1 MNSSLAYQEEQ
12 REEWINGQ
20 AVMMDPSAHRD
31 IAVCQ
36 ERAPEASG
44 PYPPVANT
52 NPPHDLWSSTCWL
65 IAADT
70 GDRRSPLQM
79 QYQSKP

>member
-20 AVMMDPSAHRD
+20 AVMMAPSAHRD

-36 ERAPEASG
+36 ERAAEDSG
-44 PYPPVANT
+44 PY
-52 NPPHDLWSSTCWL
+52 
-65 IAADT
+65 
-70 GDRRSPLQM
+70 SPNEEE
-79 QYQSKP
+79 

>member
-20 AVMMDPSAHRD
+20 AVMMAPSAHRD

-36 ERAPEASG
+36 ERAAEDSG
-44 PYPPVANT
+44 PYTWMGNK
-52 NPPHDLWSSTCWL
+52 NRRDDLWSSTCWL